1 MEWAALGIAII
12 SLIVSINIFFL
23 TKARRQ
29 ENDTVF
35 FSPAPV
41 KSSKA
46 KKPVVRDELAG
57 WRLEQE
63 ERYEW
68 EQRLK
73 EKA

>member
-1 MEWAALGIAII
+1 MEWAALGLAII

-35 FSPAPV
+35 FSPSPA
-41 KSSKA
+41 KASKA

-68 EQRLK
+68 EQKLK
-73 EKA
+73 GKA

>member
-23 TKARRQ
+23 TKAWQ
-29 ENDTVF
+29 KKDDPVF
-35 FSPAPV
+35 FSPSPTKA
-41 KSSKA
+41 SKA

-57 WRLEQE
+57 WRVEQE

-73 EKA
+73 EKV